1 MGIALFTLSAFFA
14 PLQTVAN
21 RLASARTHSTRTAT
35 GPASGPEFA
44 SRRPLSH
51 PSPAVIAAATRPP
64 TPLQHSEQDSV
75 LRRSPTLRVVRN
87 IEAGIPV
94 GSSGRMVIS
103 GRMADVCA
111 ELDRLAA
118 IEGSRK
124 ASTQ

>member
-21 RLASARTHSTRTAT
+21 RLAGARTHSTRTAAR
-35 GPASGPEFA
+35 PASGPEFA
-44 SRRPLSH
+44 PRRPGSH
-51 PSPAVIAAATRPP
+51 PSAAVIAAATRPP
-64 TPLQHSEQDSV
+64 TPSRHIERDSV

>member
-14 PLQTVAN
+14 PRQTVAN

-35 GPASGPEFA
+35 GPASGPESA
-44 SRRPLSH
+44 PRRPVSH
-51 PSPAVIAAATRPP
+51 PSAAVIAAATRPP
-64 TPLQHSEQDSV
+64 TPLRHIEQDSV